1 MIQPDSVGRKEAT
14 MPEKIN
20 FTKSSLLALEPVPGK
35 RRRVYDEKQK
45 GLAVYVSPTGAKA
58 FYCIRKVDG
67 KTEEIRIGDAAT
79 VTIETARTAA
89 AKIINDIA
97 SGPNPAEQKRIKKA
111 EMTFSDLFAEWV
123 KECKA
128 KGKKSLGN
136 DERNFRLHLQ
146 GIAKKKITEIERTHI
161 RTLHRKITTGAG
173 IYQANRVLALTR
185 AVFNFGIRTLDI
197 PNLTNPAAGLKMN
210 REESRDRRLHP
221 DEMPRFFE
229 ALAAEE
235 NPDMRDYVMLSLLTG
250 ARRSNVLAMTWAEV
264 NLDRR
269 TWTIPGSKAKAK
281 DNITVP
287 LTDAAIDVLQ
297 ARAEASGVKGW
308 VFPSTGKTGHLVE
321 PKKGWARL
329 LQKAGIDDL
338 RIHDLRRSLASFQ
351 IDAGVSLAVIGKGLG
366 HHSQQTTAV
375 YARLAQDPVA
385 DAWQKGTD
393 AILVAGGLK
402 KTAEI
407 VPLKKGKRSA

>member
-1 MIQPDSVGRKEAT
+1 MA
-14 MPEKIN
+14 EKMQ
-20 FTKSSLLALEPVPGK
+20 FTKARIASLEPVPGK
-35 RRRVYDEKQK
+35 RITVYDETQV
-45 GLAVYVSPTGAKA
+45 GLCIRVTPAGAKA
-58 FYCIRKVDG
+58 FYCIRKVEG
-67 KTEEIRIGDAAT
+67 KVEWVRIGDAAT
-79 VTIETARTAA
+79 VSIETARNTT

-97 SGPNPAEQKRIKKA
+97 AGTNPAEQKRIKKA

-123 KECKA
+123 RDCKA

-136 DERNFRLHLQ
+136 DERNYRLHLQ
-146 GIAKKKITEIERTHI
+146 GIAKKKLSDIQRTHI
-161 RTLHRKITTGAG
+161 RALHRKISTGAG

-185 AVFNFGIRTLDI
+185 AVFNFGIKTLDI
-197 PNLTNPAAGLKMN
+197 PGLTNPAAGLKMN

-229 ALAAEE
+229 ALATEP
-235 NPDMRDYVMLSLLTG
+235 NRDMRDYFMLSLLTG
-250 ARRSNVLAMTWAEV
+250 ARRSNVLAMTWTEI
-264 NLDRR
+264 NLDRG

-287 LTDAAIDVLQ
+287 LTSAAIEVLQ
-297 ARAEASGVKGW
+297 ARREASGAQGW
-308 VFPSTGKTGHLVE
+308 VFPGTGASGHIVE
-321 PKKGWARL
+321 PKKAWKGL
-329 LQKAGIDDL
+329 LQRASIEDL
-338 RIHDLRRSLASFQ
+338 RLHDLRRSLASFQ

-393 AILVAGGLK
+393 AILVAAGVK

-407 VPLKKGKRSA
+407 VPLKKLPRNRKSAIS

>member
-1 MIQPDSVGRKEAT
+1 MA
-14 MPEKIN
+14 EKMN
-20 FTKSSLLALEPVPGK
+20 FTKASLLALEPTPGK

-45 GLAVYVSPTGAKA
+45 GLAVYISPTGART
-58 FYCIRKVDG
+58 FYCIRKVNG
-67 KTEEIRIGDAAT
+67 KVEEIRIGDAAT
-79 VTIETARTAA
+79 VTIETARTTAA
-89 AKIINDIA
+89 GIINQIA
-97 SGPNPAEQKRIKKA
+97 AGTNPAEQRRIKKA
-111 EMTFSDLFAEWV
+111 EMVFSDLFSEWV
-123 KECKA
+123 KDCRA
-128 KGKKSLGN
+128 KGKKSLSN
-136 DERNFRLHLQ
+136 DERNYRLHLQ
-146 GIAKKKITEIERTHI
+146 GIAKKKLSEIERSHI
-161 RTLHRKITTGAG
+161 RALHRKVSTGAG
-173 IYQANRVLALTR
+173 IYQGNRVLALVR
-185 AVFNFGIRTLDI
+185 AVFNFGIKALDI
-197 PNLTNPAAGLKMN
+197 PGLSNPAAGLKMN

-250 ARRSNVLAMTWAEV
+250 ARRSNVLAMTWAEI
-264 NLDRR
+264 NMERR

-297 ARAEASGVKGW
+297 ARAEVSGAKGW
-308 VFPSTGKTGHLVE
+308 VFPGAGKTGHLIE

-329 LQKAGIDDL
+329 LQRAGIEDL
-338 RIHDLRRSLASFQ
+338 RLHDLRRSLASFQ

-393 AILVAGGLK
+393 AILVAAGVK
-402 KTAEI
+402 KSAEV
-407 VPLKKGKRSA
+407 VPMKKLPGHRKSAIL

>member
-1 MIQPDSVGRKEAT
+1 MA
-14 MPEKIN
+14 EKMQ
-20 FTKSSLLALEPVPGK
+20 FTKARIASLEPVPGK
-35 RRRVYDEKQK
+35 RITVYDETQV
-45 GLAVYVSPTGAKA
+45 GLCIRVTPAGAKA
-58 FYCIRKVDG
+58 FYCIRKVEG
-67 KTEEIRIGDAAT
+67 KVEWVRIGDAAT
-79 VTIETARTAA
+79 VSIETARNTT

-97 SGPNPAEQKRIKKA
+97 AGTNPAEQKRIKKA
-111 EMTFSDLFAEWV
+111 EMTFADLFAEWV
-123 KECKA
+123 RDCKA

-136 DERNFRLHLQ
+136 DERNYRLHLQ
-146 GIAKKKITEIERTHI
+146 GIAKKKLSDIQRTHI
-161 RTLHRKITTGAG
+161 RALHRKISTGAG

-185 AVFNFGIRTLDI
+185 AVFNFGIKALDI
-197 PNLTNPAAGLKMN
+197 PGLTNPAAGLKMN

-229 ALAAEE
+229 ALATEP
-235 NPDMRDYVMLSLLTG
+235 NRDMRDYFMLSLLTG
-250 ARRSNVLAMTWAEV
+250 ARRSNVLAMTWTEI
-264 NLDRR
+264 NLDRG

-287 LTDAAIDVLQ
+287 LTSAAIEVLQ
-297 ARAEASGVKGW
+297 ARREASGAQGW
-308 VFPSTGKTGHLVE
+308 VFPGTGASGHIVE
-321 PKKGWARL
+321 PKKAWKGL
-329 LQKAGIDDL
+329 LQRAGIEDL
-338 RIHDLRRSLASFQ
+338 RLHDLRRSLASFQ

-393 AILVAGGLK
+393 AILVAAGVK

-407 VPLKKGKRSA
+407 VPLKKLPRNRKSAIS

>member
-1 MIQPDSVGRKEAT
+1 M
-14 MPEKIN
+14 
-20 FTKSSLLALEPVPGK
+20 
-35 RRRVYDEKQK
+35 
-45 GLAVYVSPTGAKA
+45 YVSPTGSKT
-58 FYCIRKVDG
+58 FYCIRKVEG
-67 KTEEIRIGDAAT
+67 RVEEIRIGDALT
-79 VTIETARTAA
+79 VTIETARSTAA
-89 AKIINDIA
+89 GIINQIA
-97 SGPNPAEQKRIKKA
+97 AGTNPAEQKRIKKA

-123 KECKA
+123 KEGRA

-146 GIAKKKITEIERTHI
+146 GIAKKKLSEIERTHI
-161 RTLHRKITTGAG
+161 RTLHRKISTGAG
-173 IYQANRVLALTR
+173 IYQGNRVLALTR
-185 AVFNFGIRTLDI
+185 AVFNFGIKTLDI
-197 PNLTNPAAGLKMN
+197 PGLTNPAAGLKAN

-250 ARRSNVLAMTWAEV
+250 ARRSNVLAMTWAEI
-264 NLDRR
+264 NMERR

-287 LTDAAIDVLQ
+287 LTDAAVDVLQ
-297 ARAEASGVKGW
+297 ASAEASGAKGW
-308 VFPSTGKTGHLVE
+308 VFPGSGATGHLVE
-321 PKKGWARL
+321 PKKGWQRL
-329 LQKAGIDDL
+329 LQRAGIDDL

-366 HHSQQTTAV
+366 HHSPQTTAV

-393 AILVAGGLK
+393 AMLVAGGLK
-402 KTAEI
+402 KTAEV
-407 VPLKKGKRSA
+407 VPMKMIR

>member
-1 MIQPDSVGRKEAT
+1 MA
-14 MPEKIN
+14 EKIR
-20 FTKSSLLALEPVPGK
+20 FTKNAIAALEPVPGK
-35 RRRVYDEKQK
+35 RVAVHDTGQA
-45 GLAVYVSPTGAKA
+45 GLCIRVSPTGAKV
-58 FYCIRKVDG
+58 FYVVRKVNG
-67 KTEEIRIGDAAT
+67 KPEWIRIGDAAA
-79 VTIETARTAA
+79 VTIEVARNTA

-97 SGPNPAEQKRIKKA
+97 AGTNPAEQKRIKKA

-123 KECKA
+123 KECRA

-146 GIAKKKITEIERTHI
+146 GIAKKKLSDIERQHI
-161 RTLHRKITTGAG
+161 RALHQRISTQAG
-173 IYQANRVLALTR
+173 IYQGNRVLALIR
-185 AVFNFGIRTLDI
+185 AVFNFGIKAMDI
-197 PNLTNPAAGLKMN
+197 PGLSNPAAGLKMN

-250 ARRSNVLAMTWAEV
+250 ARRSNVLGMTWGEI
-264 NLDRR
+264 NLERR
-269 TWTIPGSKAKAK
+269 TWTIPGTKAKAK
-281 DNITVP
+281 DAITVP
-287 LTDAAIDVLQ
+287 LTDAAIDLLQ
-297 ARAEASGVKGW
+297 ARAEATGAQGW
-308 VFPSTGKTGHLVE
+308 VFPGAGKSGHLVE

-329 LQKAGIDDL
+329 LQRAGIEDL

-393 AILVAGGLK
+393 AILVAAGVK
-402 KTAEI
+402 KTAE
-407 VPLKKGKRSA
+407 VLPLKKKAKA

>member
-1 MIQPDSVGRKEAT
+1 MA
-14 MPEKIN
+14 EKMQ
-20 FTKSSLLALEPVPGK
+20 FTKARIASLEPVPGK
-35 RRRVYDEKQK
+35 RITVYDETQV
-45 GLAVYVSPTGAKA
+45 GLCIRVTPAGAKA
-58 FYCIRKVDG
+58 FYCIRKVEG
-67 KTEEIRIGDAAT
+67 KVEWVRIGDAAT
-79 VTIETARTAA
+79 VSIETARNTT

-97 SGPNPAEQKRIKKA
+97 AGTNPAEQKRIKKA
-111 EMTFSDLFAEWV
+111 EMTFADLFAEWV
-123 KECKA
+123 RDCKA

-136 DERNFRLHLQ
+136 DERNYRLHLQ
-146 GIAKKKITEIERTHI
+146 GIAKKKLSDIQRTHI
-161 RTLHRKITTGAG
+161 RALHRKISTGAG

-185 AVFNFGIRTLDI
+185 AVFNFGIKALDI
-197 PNLTNPAAGLKMN
+197 PGLTNPAAGLKMN

-229 ALAAEE
+229 ALATEP
-235 NPDMRDYVMLSLLTG
+235 NRDMRDYFMLSLLTG
-250 ARRSNVLAMTWAEV
+250 ARRSNVLAMTWTEI
-264 NLDRR
+264 NLDRG

-287 LTDAAIDVLQ
+287 LTSAAIEVLQ
-297 ARAEASGVKGW
+297 ARREASGAQGW
-308 VFPSTGKTGHLVE
+308 VFPGTGASGHIVE
-321 PKKGWARL
+321 PKKAWKGL
-329 LQKAGIDDL
+329 LQRAGIEDL
-338 RIHDLRRSLASFQ
+338 RLHDLRRSLASFQ

-393 AILVAGGLK
+393 AILVAAGVK

-407 VPLKKGKRSA
+407 VPLKKLPGNRKSAI

>member
-1 MIQPDSVGRKEAT
+1 MA
-14 MPEKIN
+14 EKMQ
-20 FTKSSLLALEPVPGK
+20 FTKKAIAALEPVPGK
-35 RRRVYDEKQK
+35 RVSVYDETQK
-45 GLAVYVSPTGAKA
+45 GLCIRITPAGAKA
-58 FYCIRKVDG
+58 FYCVRKVDG
-67 KTEEIRIGDAAT
+67 RVEWIRIGDAAA
-79 VTIETARTAA
+79 VTIETARATAA
-89 AKIINDIA
+89 GIINQIA
-97 SGPNPAEQKRIKKA
+97 AGTNPAEQKRIKKA

-123 KECKA
+123 KDCRA
-128 KGKKSLGN
+128 KGKKSLSN
-136 DERNFRLHLQ
+136 DERNYRLHLQ
-146 GIAKKKITEIERTHI
+146 GIAKKKLSEIERSHI
-161 RTLHRKITTGAG
+161 RALHQKVSTGAG
-173 IYQANRVLALTR
+173 IYQGNRVLALIR
-185 AVFNFGIRTLDI
+185 AVFNFGITALDI
-197 PNLTNPAAGLKMN
+197 PGLSNPAAGLKMN

-250 ARRSNVLAMTWAEV
+250 ARRSNVLAMTWAEI
-264 NLDRR
+264 NMERR

-297 ARAEASGVKGW
+297 ARAEVSGAKGW
-308 VFPSTGKTGHLVE
+308 VFPGTGKTGHLVE

-329 LQKAGIDDL
+329 LQRAGIEDL
-338 RIHDLRRSLASFQ
+338 RLHDLRRSLASFQ

-393 AILVAGGLK
+393 AILVAAGVK
-402 KTAEI
+402 KTAE
-407 VPLKKGKRSA
+407 VGPMKKLRNNSKSAIS

>member
-1 MIQPDSVGRKEAT
+1 MA
-14 MPEKIN
+14 EKMQ
-20 FTKSSLLALEPVPGK
+20 FTKARIAALEPVPGK
-35 RRRVYDEKQK
+35 RITVYDESQK
-45 GLAVYVSPTGAKA
+45 GLCIRVTPAGAKA
-58 FYCIRKVDG
+58 FYCVRRVEGKV
-67 KTEEIRIGDAAT
+67 EWVRIGDAAA
-79 VTIETARTAA
+79 VTIETARTTA

-97 SGPNPAEQKRIKKA
+97 SGTNPAEQKRIKKA

-136 DERNFRLHLQ
+136 DERNYRLHLQ
-146 GIAKKKITEIERTHI
+146 GVAKKKLSDIERQHI
-161 RTLHRKITTGAG
+161 RTLHRKIGTASG

-185 AVFNFGIRTLDI
+185 AVFNFGIKTLDI
-197 PNLTNPAAGLKMN
+197 PGLTNPAAGLKMN

-229 ALAAEE
+229 ALATEP
-235 NPDMRDYVMLSLLTG
+235 NRDMRDYFMLSLLTG

-287 LTDAAIDVLQ
+287 LTSAAIEVLQ
-297 ARAEASGVKGW
+297 ARREASGAQGW
-308 VFPSTGKTGHLVE
+308 VFPGSGATGHLVE
-321 PKKGWARL
+321 PKKAWKGL
-329 LQKAGIDDL
+329 LQRAGIEDL
-338 RIHDLRRSLASFQ
+338 RLHDLRRSLASFQ

-393 AILVAGGLK
+393 VILVAAGVK
-402 KTAEI
+402 QTAEV